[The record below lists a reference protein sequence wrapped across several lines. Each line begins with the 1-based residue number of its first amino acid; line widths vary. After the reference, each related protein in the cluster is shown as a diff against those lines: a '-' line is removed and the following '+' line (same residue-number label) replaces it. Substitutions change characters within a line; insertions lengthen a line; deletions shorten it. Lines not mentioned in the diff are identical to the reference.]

1 MNAIS
6 GAVLLR
12 IIKDYFTIEDITT
25 FIQTCK
31 LFYDKQQDMY
41 DNITKLRCID
51 KDSSFIYHAIQ
62 RCNKITHIDY
72 NDHLVPYGHDGVDD
86 DDVDDGVDDGRDDG
100 VDDGRDDGRYDGR
113 DDGNDIYDRLTDADI
128 LSHCTSLKTFNAVG
142 CLTLTDDGIATIVQQ
157 CHGLTHLNLSFCT
170 QLTLI
175 DIFKNCKHECKLSHL
190 FLTYCSKLTDESIK
204 SLAKNCEFLSQ
215 LDVSYCHALTSDSMQ
230 YIATWK
236 HLTHLYVSCWMDII
250 FNGIV
255 TDDSIRLLLLGC
267 PALHTIDMSG
277 CGFVT
282 DASIAIIKT
291 ALVVHPRLTYID
303 VSLCDVSATA
313 IHALQQKWPAIV
325 VKVDKTIHDC
335 PLME

>member
-1 MNAIS
+1 MNAVS
-6 GAVLLR
+6 GAVLLH

-41 DNITKLRCID
+41 DNITNLRCTD
-51 KDSSFIYHAIQ
+51 KDSPFIHHAIQ
-62 RCNKITHIDY
+62 RCNKITRIDY
-72 NDHLVPYGHDGVDD
+72 NDHIIPYGHYGNDDDDGVDD
-86 DDVDDGVDDGRDDG
+86 DGENGIDD
-100 VDDGRDDGRYDGR
+100 
-113 DDGNDIYDRLTDADI
+113 DDGNDIDDRLTDADI
-128 LSHCTSLKTFNAVG
+128 LANCTSLKTFNAVG
-142 CLTLTDDGIATIVQQ
+142 CLTLMDGGIATIIQQ

-175 DIFKNCKHECKLSHL
+175 DIFKDCKHECKLSHL
-190 FLTYCSKLTDESIK
+190 FLTYCSKITDKSIK
-204 SLAKNCEFLSQ
+204 SLAKNCKFLLQ

-255 TDDSIRLLLLGC
+255 TDDSIRLLMSGC
-267 PALHTIDMSG
+267 PSLRAIDMSG
-277 CGFVT
+277 CGLIT

-291 ALVVHPRLTYID
+291 ALVVHSGLMHID

-313 IHALQQKWPAIV
+313 IHALQQKWPAMV
-325 VKVDKTIHDC
+325 VKVDKTIHAC